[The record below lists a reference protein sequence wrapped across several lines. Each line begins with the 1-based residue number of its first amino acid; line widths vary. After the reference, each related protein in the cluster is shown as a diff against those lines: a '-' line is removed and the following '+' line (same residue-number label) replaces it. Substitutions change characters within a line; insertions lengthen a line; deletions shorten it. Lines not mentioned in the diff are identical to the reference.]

1 MGTRCSLGYKGVSDA
16 STYRIHNC
24 IDVRAIRP
32 MGRDHTGG
40 DWAAWLS
47 GPGGPED
54 PLVIEAP
61 PQTVAR
67 PEAPGDPE
75 TAARP
80 KAPGDPDAGARPVGR
95 DDPAAAPAGR
105 GGSARREATRQR
117 VIDAAREVFAE
128 RGVIG
133 GTVEDICERA
143 GFTRGAFYSNFTDKE
158 DVLEALIEREHGR
171 LLEHLDASLAM
182 VDQELAEAPDLGAAV
197 ASIVDRIL
205 RSVLVD
211 RQLSLVQTE
220 LEIHA
225 VRRPDLARPFL
236 EASDR
241 FRARIA
247 VFLEAA
253 MARNG
258 RQLIVDPLDLV
269 DASVAVVERSVRR
282 ALLAGSGADPDA
294 MARAVLPAMMLALSR
309 PVER

>member
-1 MGTRCSLGYKGVSDA
+1 MA
-16 STYRIHNC
+16 
-24 IDVRAIRP
+24 
-32 MGRDHTGG
+32 RDHTGG
-40 DWAAWLS
+40 DWAAWMPGQGATADTPGIEEPLQVPAQTPDAVT
-47 GPGGPED
+47 GP
-54 PLVIEAP
+54 
-61 PQTVAR
+61 VA
-67 PEAPGDPE
+67 AGDPE
-75 TAARP
+75 TAASP
-80 KAPGDPDAGARPVGR
+80 EAPGDPDAGARPVGR
-95 DDPAAAPAGR
+95 DDQAAAPSGR

-158 DVLEALIEREHGR
+158 DVLEALVEREHAR
-171 LLEHLDASLAM
+171 LLEHLDASLAL
-182 VDQELAEAPDLGAAV
+182 VDQELAGAPDLGTAV

-205 RSVLVD
+205 RSVPVD

-258 RQLIVDPLDLV
+258 RQLIVDPLDMV

-294 MARAVLPAMMLALSR
+294 MARAVLPGMLLALSR

>member
-1 MGTRCSLGYKGVSDA
+1 MGG
-16 STYRIHNC
+16 
-24 IDVRAIRP
+24 AIGP

-40 DWAAWLS
+40 DWAAWMS
-47 GPGGPED
+47 GPGAVAD
-54 PLVIEAP
+54 PPGTEVPVQVPAQTP
-61 PQTVAR
+61 PPADDGRSPAAGSEMAAGQ
-67 PEAPGDPE
+67 E
-75 TAARP
+75 TAAGP
-80 KAPGDPDAGARPVGR
+80 DEVTGPDAGAQAEIGSVVGE
-95 DDPAAAPAGR
+95 DQSAAPSGR

-117 VIDAAREVFAE
+117 VIDAARQVFAE

-143 GFTRGAFYSNFTDKE
+143 GFTRGAFYSNFADKE
-158 DVLEALIEREHGR
+158 DVLEALVEREHAR
-171 LLEHLDASLAM
+171 LLEHLDASLAL
-182 VDQELAEAPDLGAAV
+182 VDQELAGAPDLGTAV

-205 RSVLVD
+205 RSVPVD

-258 RQLIVDPLDLV
+258 RQLIVDPLDMV

-294 MARAVLPAMMLALSR
+294 MARAVLPAMLLALSR

>member
-1 MGTRCSLGYKGVSDA
+1 
-16 STYRIHNC
+16 
-24 IDVRAIRP
+24 
-32 MGRDHTGG
+32 MGRDHAGG
-40 DWAAWLS
+40 DWAAWMPDRDAPTDPAAPADD
-47 GPGGPED
+47 PG
-54 PLVIEAP
+54 IEVPSQAV
-61 PQTVAR
+61 TTLEVA
-67 PEAPGDPE
+67 GDPE
-75 TAARP
+75 AA
-80 KAPGDPDAGARPVGR
+80 GDPDAGAGGSSPDAEASGPDAGDRAETTPVAG
-95 DDPAAAPAGR
+95 DDDAAAPSGR

-133 GTVEDICERA
+133 GTVEDICDRA

-158 DVLEALIEREHGR
+158 DVLEALVEREHAR
-171 LLEHLDASLAM
+171 LLEHLDASLAL
-182 VDQELAEAPDLGAAV
+182 VDLELAGAPDLGTAV

-205 RSVLVD
+205 RSVPVD

-236 EASDR
+236 EASER
-241 FRARIA
+241 FRSRIA
-247 VFLEAA
+247 IFLEAA

-258 RQLIVDPLDLV
+258 RQMIVDPMDVV

-282 ALLAGSGADPDA
+282 ALLAGRGADPDA
-294 MARAVLPAMMLALSR
+294 MARAVLPAMLLALSR